1 VPATSEIATPGSVK
15 VRTFEAGDGPAV
27 LDLLEVVFGDWPV
40 DIEGATPA
48 EFFRWKHMA
57 SPFGASILIVA
68 ENADGAIVGFQ
79 AWLRWQLSAGGR
91 VLEAVRGVDLAV
103 RPSHRRRGVSL
114 AMIRKAAEYF
124 PAEAAFTFSNP
135 NEQSRPGSFRTGRR
149 QVGKLATFVRPGRSR
164 RETIRRISRRSPD
177 TLERLPIE
185 AMPVAEALR
194 GGASVSGLLKQARE
208 PTDRLATA
216 KDLEYL
222 RWRYGQS
229 EQYRAIRAEVG
240 GGIEGMAI
248 FRLQRHGRLWIARVC
263 ELIAARNDRRIARHL
278 LNRIGKAAPVDLVS
292 CCFPSRRDA
301 ALCGFAPSSRGSILM
316 VRPLRP
322 DVAPD
327 PTRRASWALSL
338 GDLEL

>member
-1 VPATSEIATPGSVK
+1 
-15 VRTFEAGDGPAV
+15 
-27 LDLLEVVFGDWPV
+27 
-40 DIEGATPA
+40 
-48 EFFRWKHMA
+48 MA
-57 SPFGASILIVA
+57 NPFGASILIVA
-68 ENADGAIVGFQ
+68 ENADGAIVGFE
-79 AWLRWQLSAGGR
+79 AWLRWRLSGGGR

-103 RPSHRRRGVSL
+103 HPSHRRRGISL

-124 PAEAAFTFSNP
+124 PSEASLTFSNP
-135 NEQSRPGSFRTGRR
+135 NDQSRPGSLRAGRR
-149 QVGKLATFVRPGRSR
+149 QVGKLPTFVRPGRSR
-164 RETIRRISRRSPD
+164 GETLRRISRREPD
-177 TLERLPIE
+177 MPERLPVE
-185 AMPVAEALR
+185 ARTAAEALR

-208 PTDRLATA
+208 PTDRLVTA

-229 EQYRAIRAEVG
+229 EQYRAIRADVG

-248 FRLQRHGRLWIARVC
+248 FRLQRHGRLWLARVC

-292 CCFPSRRDA
+292 CRFSSRHDA